1 VGARDGQPHDPG
13 REAVL
18 RVLAE
23 VIGGGR
29 HLAPA
34 LDATLTGLAE
44 REVRAFVTDVAYG
57 VVRHLRA
64 LEAALAPRLA
74 APERLPERVRLAL
87 LAGAFERL
95 LRGTPAHAAVHAW
108 VEVVKR
114 GPRADRAL
122 ASLTNAVLRRLDPDG
137 LPTPLGA
144 ACLPTWLFERLTAA
158 LGGDLAE
165 RAALG
170 MLRPEPLWLS
180 APDPDAA
187 RARLADD
194 GADVADGPIE
204 GSLRVRAP
212 RPLRALA
219 AFREGLVQ
227 PQNPAS
233 LAVVHACGEVAGARV
248 LDLCGGHGVKAAAL
262 AARGAHVLSVER
274 DEAKLRAAARNAQRL
289 GVHVDALA
297 WDLSTPPPLEPAHVV
312 LLDAPCSGTGT
323 LRGHPEIGLRLTPAA
338 VASLVELQA
347 RLLRSALSCVA
358 PGGRLVYAVCALTP
372 DEGPSQVDRLLAE
385 HGAFV
390 AEPPALDLPHHA
402 ADGHG
407 AWIVPEDGLDGFF
420 VATLRRVA

>member
-1 VGARDGQPHDPG
+1 M
-13 REAVL
+13 L
-18 RVLAE
+18 RVVAE

-34 LDATLTGLAE
+34 LDATLGGIAE

-57 VVRHLRA
+57 VVRHVRA
-64 LEAALAPRLA
+64 LEAALAPRLE

-95 LRGTPAHAAVHAW
+95 LRGTPPHAAVNSW

-122 ASLTNAVLRRLDPDG
+122 AGLVNAVLRRIGPDD

-144 ACLPTWLFERLTAA
+144 GCLEPWLFERLTLA
-158 LGGDLAE
+158 LGSDLAE

-180 APDPDAA
+180 APDADAA

-219 AFREGLVQ
+219 AYREGLVQ

-233 LAVVHACGEVAGARV
+233 LAVVHACGEVADMRV

-289 GVHVDALA
+289 GVAVDALA
-297 WDLSTPPPLEPAHVV
+297 WDLTTAPPLEPAQVV

-347 RLLRSALSCVA
+347 QLLRTALACVA
-358 PGGRLVYAVCALTP
+358 PGGRLVYAVCSLTP
-372 DEGPSQVDRLLAE
+372 DEGPHQIERLLAE
-385 HGAFV
+385 SPTFV
-390 AEPPALDLPHHA
+390 PEAPELDLPHVA
-402 ADGHG
+402 AAGPG
-407 AWIVPEDGLDGFF
+407 AWIVPEDGLDGFY
-420 VATLRRVA
+420 VAALRRAG

>member
-1 VGARDGQPHDPG
+1 VPDAQPHDPG

-18 RVLAE
+18 RVVAE
-23 VIGGGR
+23 VVGGGR

-34 LDATLTGLAE
+34 LDATLSGLAE

-57 VVRHLRA
+57 TVRHLRA
-64 LEAALAPRLA
+64 LEAALAPRLE

-87 LAGAFERL
+87 LAGAYERL
-95 LRGTPAHAAVHAW
+95 LRGTPPHAAVHAW

-122 ASLTNAVLRRLDPDG
+122 AGLVNAVLRRIGTDD

-144 ACLPTWLFERLTAA
+144 ACLAPWLFERLTLA

-180 APDPDAA
+180 APDVDAA
-187 RARLADD
+187 RSRLGHD
-194 GADVADGPIE
+194 GADVAAGPIG

-212 RPLRALA
+212 RPLRTLA
-219 AFREGLVQ
+219 AYREGLVQ

-233 LAVVHACGEVAGARV
+233 LAVVHACGEVAGVRV

-262 AARGAHVLSVER
+262 AARGAHVVSVER
-274 DEAKLRAAARNAQRL
+274 DEGKLRAAARNAARL
-289 GVHVDALA
+289 GVEIDALA
-297 WDLSTPPPLEPAHVV
+297 WDLTTPPPLEPAQVV

-338 VASLVELQA
+338 LASLVDLQA
-347 RLLRSALSCVA
+347 RLLRTALTCVA

-372 DEGPSQVDRLLAE
+372 DEGPHQIERLLAE
-385 HGAFV
+385 SPAIT
-390 AEPPALDLPHHA
+390 ADAPALDLPHVDA
-402 ADGHG
+402 SGPG
-407 AWIVPEDGLDGFF
+407 AWIVPEDGLDGFY
-420 VATLRRVA
+420 VAALRRER

>member
-1 VGARDGQPHDPG
+1 M
-13 REAVL
+13 
-18 RVLAE
+18 RVVAE

-34 LDATLTGLAE
+34 LDATLGGIAE

-57 VVRHLRA
+57 VVRHVRA
-64 LEAALAPRLA
+64 LEAALAPRLE

-95 LRGTPAHAAVHAW
+95 LRGTPPHAAVNSW

-122 ASLTNAVLRRLDPDG
+122 AGLVNAVLRRIEPDD

-144 ACLPTWLFERLTAA
+144 ACLAPWLLERLTLA
-158 LGGDLAE
+158 LGSDLAE

-180 APDPDAA
+180 APDAGAA

-219 AFREGLVQ
+219 AYREGLVQ

-233 LAVVHACGEVAGARV
+233 LAVVQACGEVEGVRV

-289 GVHVDALA
+289 GVAVDALA
-297 WDLSTPPPLEPAHVV
+297 WDLTTPPPLEPAQVV

-347 RLLRSALSCVA
+347 QLLRTSLACVA

-372 DEGPSQVDRLLAE
+372 DEGPRQIERLLAE
-385 HGAFV
+385 APTFV
-390 AEPPALDLPHHA
+390 AEAPALDLPHVA
-402 ADGHG
+402 TAGPG
-407 AWIVPEDGLDGFF
+407 AWIVPEDGLDGFY
-420 VATLRRVA
+420 VAALRRDG